1 MSCALVRAIILNI
14 VKMALD
20 PEHLRAEMGV
30 IRDDRDEAPCDRAV
44 HRLEVAPAI
53 SAPAAALEILVARD
67 GLRGTAMDAKQHRL
81 RMTVQRVSML
91 SVIIP
96 VYNEGLTLGLV
107 LARVAR
113 ALPDVRKEIVNLP
126 PARS

>member
-1 MSCALVRAIILNI
+1 
-14 VKMALD
+14 
-20 PEHLRAEMGV
+20 
-30 IRDDRDEAPCDRAV
+30 
-44 HRLEVAPAI
+44 
-53 SAPAAALEILVARD
+53 
-67 GLRGTAMDAKQHRL
+67 MDAKQHRL

>member
-1 MSCALVRAIILNI
+1 
-14 VKMALD
+14 
-20 PEHLRAEMGV
+20 
-30 IRDDRDEAPCDRAV
+30 
-44 HRLEVAPAI
+44 
-53 SAPAAALEILVARD
+53 
-67 GLRGTAMDAKQHRL
+67 
-81 RMTVQRVSML
+81 ML

-96 VYNEGLTLGLV
+96 VYNERVTLGLV